1 MQYSVDKGHEI
12 IKVYSVHVIEN
23 KRTIDITF
31 LWYKFKRFLLT
42 EFNDD
47 NPKNKGN
54 TLFTCV
60 LTQD

>member
-12 IKVYSVHVIEN
+12 IKVYSVYVIEN

-42 EFNDD
+42 EFNYD
-47 NPKNKGN
+47 NPKN
-54 TLFTCV
+54 
-60 LTQD
+60 